1 MKFGITSVS
10 LSKNLLATIAYY
22 DALDCPLTAFEAWLH
37 CVRME
42 DDADGD
48 GHAIRLGDVVAALS
62 GDTFSDRIVPCD
74 GFYPLRGREALVRSR
89 IRSEKISSA
98 KLKRVRSL
106 SRFLAFVPFVRMIG
120 VTGSLAMKA
129 GDRESDWDFFVVLRA
144 GRIWVGRTFLT
155 GFLHIIGKRRH
166 GKYHRDRACLNY
178 YVSEDALEISTKDLF
193 SAHEYQFLVPV
204 VGEEVFRR
212 FELRNRWIKKF
223 KPQFR
228 PIELLPLWYVREP
241 GAAPRVRRLLE
252 VVFDSAFLE
261 SWLASWQKKKIA
273 RNPKT
278 RIFGGHIEATDQAL
292 IFLPKPRGPRV
303 FERFMRTWTA
313 LRIR

>member
-1 MKFGITSVS
+1 M
-10 LSKNLLATIAYY
+10 LQKNLLATIAYY
-22 DALDCPLTAFEAWLH
+22 DALDYPLSAFEAWTHL
-37 CVRME
+37 VRMDSGAAE
-42 DDADGD
+42 EERD
-48 GHAIRLGDVVAALS
+48 IRLCDVVAAFS
-62 GDTFSDRIVPCD
+62 GDSFSDRIVPYD
-74 GFYPLRGREALVRSR
+74 GFYPLRGREDLVRTR

-106 SRFLAFVPFVRMIG
+106 ARLLAFVPFVRMVG
-120 VTGSLAMKA
+120 VTGSLAMKS
-129 GDRESDWDFFVVLRA
+129 GGRESDWDLFVVLRA
-144 GRIWVGRTFLT
+144 GRIWVGRTLLT
-155 GFLHIIGKRRH
+155 GFLHAIGKRRH

-193 SAHEYQFLVPV
+193 SAHEYRFLVPV

-212 FELRNRWIKKF
+212 FELKNRWIRNF

-228 PIELLPLWYVREP
+228 PTELLPLWYDREP
-241 GAAPRVRRLLE
+241 SAALFVRWFFE
-252 VVFDSAFLE
+252 TVFDFEALE

-278 RIFGGHIEATDQAL
+278 LIFGGHIEATDQAL
-292 IFLPKPRGPRV
+292 IFLPEPRGPQV
-303 FERFMRTWTA
+303 FERFMLTWSK